1 MRTRQ
6 AGVFRNL
13 LISLLTIIFLLS
25 GLSAP
30 QGIVSS
36 QGDVPGN
43 DSAGPIP
50 PIDFPPPDS
59 EPVVVSVEVV
69 NPYFTVETLAF
80 PDGQVLTRDIISG
93 PPSPPAGYTAHQE
106 TIDDTIRAGA
116 VILTEVPTF
125 RWVFGCSAVSGS
137 MVAGYYDRSGYSDI
151 YTGPTNGG
159 VYPLVEYPTW
169 GSWTDNTPDGT
180 YPNNPLIASHLGLDE
195 RTTKGSIDDYWV
207 SYGSSAKDPYIT
219 GSWAQHAWGSAIGD
233 YMKTSQSAYGN
244 TDGATSFYGY
254 TSISTKLTCSAME
267 SFGISDEDGTYGR
280 KLFYEARGYSVTD
293 CYAQATNNI
302 ASGGFSLANFR
313 AEIDAGRPVF
323 INLAGHSIVGVGYD
337 PSSSTIYIHDT
348 WYNSANTMTWGGSYS
363 GMEMQSVSIVNLVP
377 ITTGVPAAF
386 SKSSPTNG
394 ATGQAISLALSWTPT
409 TPVTEYQYCIST
421 AQGCDSWTSVGNTT
435 SVTASG
441 LSYATTYYW
450 QVRAWNS
457 SEGPTLANGETDWSF
472 TTREQ
477 PQPPSVPGGVS
488 ASDGTFTDKVR
499 VSWSAVTDT
508 TYYQVFRSAANS
520 SDNAVLLSSP
530 TSSPFDDTSA
540 VAGTTYWYFVKACN
554 VSGCSAFSSGDAGY
568 RAELPVPGAFYKTSP
583 ISGTS
588 GLSTR
593 VTISWGTSSGAT
605 AYYYCYDT
613 TNDGACAKWISNR
626 TSTSKTLNLKRNTT
640 YYWQIRAVNSVGTT
654 YANNSAIDFWSFKT
668 K

>member
-6 AGVFRNL
+6 AGVLRNL
-13 LISLLTIIFLLS
+13 LISLLTGILLLS

-43 DSAGPIP
+43 DSAGPTP

-93 PPSPPAGYTAHQE
+93 PPKPPAGYTAHQE
-106 TIDDTIRAGA
+106 TIVDPIRAGA
-116 VILTEVPTF
+116 LVLEVPAF
-125 RWVFGCSAVSGS
+125 KWVFGCSAVSGS
-137 MVAGYYDRSGYSDI
+137 MVAGYYDRKGYSNI
-151 YTGPTNGG
+151 YTGPTNSG

-180 YPNNPLIASHLGLDE
+180 YPNNPLIASHLGLDGLAI
-195 RTTKGSIDDYWV
+195 KGSIDDYWV
-207 SYGSSAKDPYIT
+207 SYGSNASDPYIT
-219 GSWAQHAWGSAIGD
+219 GKWAQHAWGSAIGD

-254 TSISTKLTCSAME
+254 STATKLYCNSMGSSAQY
-267 SFGISDEDGTYGR
+267 DGTYGR
-280 KLFYEARGYSVTD
+280 KLFYEARGYTVTD
-293 CYAQATNNI
+293 CYAQATDNR

-313 AEIDAGRPVF
+313 AEIDAGRPVL
-323 INLAGHSIVGVGYD
+323 INLVGHSIVGVGYD
-337 PSSSTIYIHDT
+337 PSSNTIYIHDT
-348 WYNSANTMTWGGSYS
+348 WDNSTHSMTWGGSYS
-363 GMEMQSVSIVNLVP
+363 GLGMRAVSIVNLVP
-377 ITTGVPAAF
+377 ITTGVPADF
-386 SKSSPTNG
+386 TKSSPADG
-394 ATGQAISLALSWTPT
+394 ATGQENSLILSWNPT

-421 AQGCDSWTSVGNTT
+421 DPGCNSWTSVGNTT
-435 SVTASG
+435 SVNVSG
-441 LSYATTYYW
+441 LAYATTYYW
-450 QVRAWNS
+450 QVRAWNGG
-457 SEGPTLANGETDWSF
+457 EGPTLANEDTGWSF

-477 PQPPSVPGGVS
+477 PQPPSTPSGVS

-508 TYYQVFRSAANS
+508 TYYQVFRSAANI
-520 SDNAVLLSSP
+520 SDDAVLLSSP

-554 VSGCSAFSSGDAGY
+554 VAGCSSFSSGDAGY
-568 RAELPVPGAFYKTSP
+568 RAALPVPGNFSKTSP
-583 ISGTS
+583 ANTAT

-593 VTISWGTSSGAT
+593 VTLRWEASSDAT

-640 YYWQIRAVNSVGTT
+640 YYWQVRAVNSVGPT
-654 YANNSAIDFWSFKT
+654 YADGSATAFWSFKT